1 MQTAIRLN
9 GTLDEAA
16 ETELK
21 GVLAAAGSASARLP
35 FQGGATTVR
44 MEQISIAHLQRL
56 GLDVDVR
63 MIDGGMIDR
72 GMIDRGQRLRHTLY
86 LRGAAP
92 IAYIRASAN
101 ALASPS
107 TQDSYILQDR
117 LEIREARAFLAGVCA
132 QRFRLRRPETAHE
145 RVALAH
151 RRARV
156 EEGLKDLALG
166 RIDATEMARRIGC
179 SDILVS
185 DVDIAAAARI
195 PYQDRVN
202 AGVKPDKALA
212 LLHIFARPDTLSP
225 WLRA

>member
-1 MQTAIRLN
+1 MQTSIRLN

-21 GVLAAAGSASARLP
+21 GVLAAAGSANSRLP

-63 MIDGGMIDR
+63 MNDGRMNDGDR
-72 GMIDRGQRLRHTLY
+72 RLRHTLY

-92 IAYIRASAN
+92 LAYVRASTD

-107 TQDSYILQDR
+107 TQDSGILQDR

-151 RRARV
+151 RRARI
-156 EEGLKDLALG
+156 EAGLKDLALG
-166 RIDATEMARRIGC
+166 RIDAVEMARRIGR
-179 SDILVS
+179 SDLLLS

-195 PYQDRVN
+195 PYHDRVN

-212 LLHIFARPDTLSP
+212 LLRIFARPETLSP
-225 WLRA
+225 WLCA